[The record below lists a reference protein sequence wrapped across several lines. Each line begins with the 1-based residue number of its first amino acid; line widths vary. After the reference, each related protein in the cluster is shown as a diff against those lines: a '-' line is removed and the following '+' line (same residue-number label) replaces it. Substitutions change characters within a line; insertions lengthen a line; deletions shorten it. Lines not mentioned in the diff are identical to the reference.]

1 MDLFRNT
8 SQPDWDW
15 WGKLWPTP
23 GATLRRL
30 GIDREAPVAE
40 VGSGD
45 GYFAL
50 PAARIVAPAPV
61 YAVDLEPD
69 LLAALEDVASMQGIE
84 NVHTIRGDA
93 RDLDKILPEPVE
105 TVLLANAFHG
115 VDDRERL
122 LEAVANSLRPGGSFV
137 VVNWVDRPREETTL
151 AGEPRGPPTELR
163 VGPDETREAVLE
175 GGDFAVDRTVELPPY
190 HYGLVFDR
198 E

>member
-1 MDLFRNT
+1 MDSFQNT
-8 SQPDWDW
+8 SQPDWNW

-30 GIDREAPVAE
+30 GIDGETTVAE

-50 PAARIVAPAPV
+50 PTARIVAPAPV
-61 YAVDLEPD
+61 YAVDLDAD
-69 LLAALEDVASMQGIE
+69 LLADLDEVAAVQGIE
-84 NVHTIRGDA
+84 NVRTIRGDA
-93 RDLDKILPEPVE
+93 RELDEILPEPVE
-105 TVLLANAFHG
+105 TVLLANCFHG

-122 LEAVANSLRPGGSFV
+122 LEAVANSLRSGGSF

-163 VGPDETREAVLE
+163 IGPDETREAVLE
-175 GGDFAVDRTVELPPY
+175 GTEFAVDRAVELPPY
-190 HYGLVFDR
+190 HYGLVFER